1 MSVEEQTGPPEA
13 ATLPGGEM
21 TAPFWAATARHELTR
36 PVCNSCGR
44 SFFIPQ
50 YLCTHCGSDDWEYQP
65 SEGRGVVASYTV
77 VHRAP
82 DPRFETPYV
91 VALVDIDDEG
101 WSLMTN
107 IVGVDPEEVEFGMPV
122 EVSWT
127 EFEDRVLPA
136 FTAPEKAEG

>member
-1 MSVEEQTGPPEA
+1 MNVEQQIGPPDAES
-13 ATLPGGEM
+13 LPGGET

-36 PVCNSCGR
+36 PVCDSCGR

-50 YLCTHCGSDDWEYQP
+50 YLCTHCGSEDWKYQG
-65 SEGRGVVASYTV
+65 SDGLGTVASYTV

-91 VALVDIDDEG
+91 VALVDLENEG

-107 IVGVDPEEVEFGMPV
+107 IVGVDGEEVEIGMPV

-127 EFEDRVLPA
+127 RFEDRVLPA
-136 FTAPEKAEG
+136 FTTREKATA